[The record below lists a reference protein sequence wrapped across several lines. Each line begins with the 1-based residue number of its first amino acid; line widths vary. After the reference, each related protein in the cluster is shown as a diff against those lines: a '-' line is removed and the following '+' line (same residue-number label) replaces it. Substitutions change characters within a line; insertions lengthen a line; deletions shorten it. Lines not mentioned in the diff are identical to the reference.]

1 MTDISLNTLEE
12 VLPPLDQSPAQESET
27 VAVMFTDVAR
37 KNDGS
42 FVITVAGNRCHVT
55 QDYNPPLY
63 QAVVDYLDAG
73 GHATEYAEDVVV
85 QGDPTLLA
93 RLWMELRLKVSD
105 NLVSQYRDARDL
117 GDELPITPEQFT
129 QLLTWRQ
136 AVREWPQVPGYPKEA
151 TQPATPDWIE
161 AVVLNGE

>member
-1 MTDISLNTLEE
+1 MTDVTLETPEE
-12 VLPPLDQSPAQESET
+12 VLPPIFAAPEEPVALGVSFSE
-27 VAVMFTDVAR
+27 VAT

-73 GHATEYAEDVVV
+73 GHATEYAEDIVV
-85 QGDPTLLA
+85 QADPALLA
-93 RLWMELRLKVSD
+93 KLWVELRLKVSD

-117 GDELPITPEQFT
+117 GGELPITPEQFT

-136 AVREWPQVPGYPKEA
+136 AVREWTQVPGYPKEA
-151 TQPATPDWIE
+151 TQPITPDWIE
-161 AVVLNGE
+161 AVVLDGE

>member
-12 VLPPLDQSPAQESET
+12 VLPPLDQAPVQEPET
-27 VAVMFTDVAR
+27 VAVMFTDVAL

-63 QAVVDYLDAG
+63 QAVVDYLDTG

-85 QGDPTLLA
+85 QSDPGLLA
-93 RLWMELRLKVSD
+93 RLWVELRLKVSD

-117 GDELPITPEQFT
+117 GGELPITPEQFT

-136 AVREWPQVPGYPKEA
+136 AVREWPQVPGYPKET
-151 TQPATPDWIE
+151 TQPVTPDWIE
-161 AVVLNGE
+161 AVVLDGE

>member
-1 MTDISLNTLEE
+1 MTDAILDTPEE
-12 VLPPLDQSPAQESET
+12 VLPPTFAPPEEPVTLSVTFS
-27 VAVMFTDVAR
+27 DVAL

-63 QAVVDYLDAG
+63 QAVVEYLDAG
-73 GHATEYAEDVVV
+73 GHATDYAEDVVV
-85 QGDPTLLA
+85 QADPALLA
-93 RLWMELRLKVSD
+93 KLWVELRLKVSD

-117 GDELPITPEQFT
+117 GGELPITPEQFT

-136 AVREWPQVPGYPKEA
+136 AVREWPQVPGYPMET
-151 TQPATPDWIE
+151 TQPVTPVWIE
-161 AVVLNGE
+161 AVVLDGE

>member
-1 MTDISLNTLEE
+1 MTDVTLESPEE
-12 VLPPLDQSPAQESET
+12 VLPPMFAAPEEPIALG
-27 VAVMFTDVAR
+27 VAFSDVAL

-73 GHATEYAEDVVV
+73 GQATEYAEDIVV
-85 QGDPTLLA
+85 QADPALLA
-93 RLWMELRLKVSD
+93 KLWVELRLKVSD

-117 GDELPITPEQFT
+117 GGELPVTPEQFT

-136 AVREWPQVPGYPKEA
+136 AVREWPQVRGYPKEN
-151 TQPATPDWIE
+151 TQPVTPDWIE

>member
-1 MTDISLNTLEE
+1 MTDVTLESPEE
-12 VLPPLDQSPAQESET
+12 VLPPMFAAPEEPIALG
-27 VAVMFTDVAR
+27 VAFSDVAL

-63 QAVVDYLDAG
+63 QSVVDYLDAG
-73 GHATEYAEDVVV
+73 GQATEYAEDIVV
-85 QGDPTLLA
+85 QADPALLA
-93 RLWMELRLKVSD
+93 KLWVELRLKVSD

-117 GDELPITPEQFT
+117 GGELPVTPEQFT

-136 AVREWPQVPGYPKEA
+136 AVREWPQVRGYPKET
-151 TQPATPDWIE
+151 TQPVTPDWIE

>member
-1 MTDISLNTLEE
+1 MTNVLLETPEE
-12 VLPPLDQSPAQESET
+12 VLPPVFAAPEES
-27 VAVMFTDVAR
+27 VALGVTFSDVAL
-37 KNDGS
+37 KGDSS

-63 QAVVDYLDAG
+63 QAVVDFLDAG
-73 GHATEYAEDVVV
+73 GRATEYAEDIVV
-85 QGDPTLLA
+85 QADPALLA
-93 RLWMELRLKVSD
+93 KLWVELRLKVSD

-117 GDELPITPEQFT
+117 GGELPITPEQFT

>member
-1 MTDISLNTLEE
+1 MTDVTLESPEE
-12 VLPPLDQSPAQESET
+12 VLPPMFAAPEEPIALG
-27 VAVMFTDVAR
+27 VAFSDVAL

-63 QAVVDYLDAG
+63 QSVVDYLDAG
-73 GHATEYAEDVVV
+73 GQATEYAEDIVV
-85 QGDPTLLA
+85 QADPALLA
-93 RLWMELRLKVSD
+93 KLWVELRLKVSD

-117 GDELPITPEQFT
+117 GGELPVTPEQFT

-136 AVREWPQVPGYPKEA
+136 AVRDWPQVPGYPKET
-151 TQPATPDWIE
+151 TQPVTPDWIE

>member
-1 MTDISLNTLEE
+1 MIIETTDE
-12 VLPPLDQSPAQESET
+12 VLPPVKTAPEEP
-27 VAVMFTDVAR
+27 VALGLTFSDVAL

-73 GHATEYAEDVVV
+73 GHSMEYAEDVVV
-85 QGDPTLLA
+85 QADPALLA
-93 RLWMELRLKVSD
+93 KLWMELRLKVSD

-117 GDELPITPEQFT
+117 GGELPITPELFT

-136 AVREWPQVPGYPKEA
+136 AVRDWPQVPGYPKET
-151 TQPATPDWIE
+151 TQPVTPGWIE
-161 AVVLNGE
+161 AVVLDGE

>member
-1 MTDISLNTLEE
+1 MTDVTLETPEE
-12 VLPPLDQSPAQESET
+12 VLPPIFAALEEPVALGVSFSE
-27 VAVMFTDVAR
+27 VAT
-37 KNDGS
+37 KTDGS

-73 GHATEYAEDVVV
+73 GHAIEYAEDIVV
-85 QGDPTLLA
+85 QADPALLA
-93 RLWMELRLKVSD
+93 KLWVELRLKVSD

-117 GDELPITPEQFT
+117 GGELPITPEQFT

-136 AVREWPQVPGYPKEA
+136 AVREWPQVAGYPKET
-151 TQPATPDWIE
+151 TQPVTPDWIE

>member
-1 MTDISLNTLEE
+1 MTDMTLESPEE
-12 VLPPLDQSPAQESET
+12 VLPP
-27 VAVMFTDVAR
+27 MFAAPEEPIALGVTFSDVAL

-63 QAVVDYLDAG
+63 QSVVDYLDAG
-73 GHATEYAEDVVV
+73 GQATEYAEDIVV
-85 QGDPTLLA
+85 QADPALLA
-93 RLWMELRLKVSD
+93 KLWVELRLKVSD

-117 GDELPITPEQFT
+117 GGELPVTPEQFT

-136 AVREWPQVPGYPKEA
+136 AVREWPQVRGYPKET
-151 TQPATPDWIE
+151 TQPVTPDWIE

>member
-1 MTDISLNTLEE
+1 MTDVTLESPEE
-12 VLPPLDQSPAQESET
+12 VLPPMFAAPEEPIALG
-27 VAVMFTDVAR
+27 VAFSDVAL

-63 QAVVDYLDAG
+63 QSVVDYLDAG
-73 GHATEYAEDVVV
+73 GQATEYAEDIVV
-85 QGDPTLLA
+85 QADPALLA
-93 RLWMELRLKVSD
+93 KLWVELRLKVSD

-117 GDELPITPEQFT
+117 GGELPVTPEQFT

-136 AVREWPQVPGYPKEA
+136 AVREWPQVRGYPKKT
-151 TQPATPDWIE
+151 TQPVTPDWIE

>member
-1 MTDISLNTLEE
+1 MTDVTLESPEE
-12 VLPPLDQSPAQESET
+12 VLPP
-27 VAVMFTDVAR
+27 MFTAPEEPIALGVAFSDVAL

-63 QAVVDYLDAG
+63 QSVVDYLDAG
-73 GHATEYAEDVVV
+73 GQATEYAEDIVV
-85 QGDPTLLA
+85 QADPALLA
-93 RLWMELRLKVSD
+93 KLWVELRLKVSD

-117 GDELPITPEQFT
+117 GGELPVTPEQFT

-136 AVREWPQVPGYPKEA
+136 AVREWPQVRGYPKET
-151 TQPATPDWIE
+151 TQPVTPDWIE

>member
-1 MTDISLNTLEE
+1 MTDVTLESPEE
-12 VLPPLDQSPAQESET
+12 VLPPMFSAPEEPIALG
-27 VAVMFTDVAR
+27 VAFSDVAL

-63 QAVVDYLDAG
+63 QSVVDYLDAG
-73 GHATEYAEDVVV
+73 GQATEYAEDIVV
-85 QGDPTLLA
+85 QADPALLA
-93 RLWMELRLKVSD
+93 KLWVELRLKVSD

-117 GDELPITPEQFT
+117 GGELPVTPEQFT

-136 AVREWPQVPGYPKEA
+136 AVREWPQVRGYPKET
-151 TQPATPDWIE
+151 TQPVTPDWIE

>member
-1 MTDISLNTLEE
+1 MTDVTLETLEE
-12 VLPPLDQSPAQESET
+12 VLPPIFAAPEEPVTLGVSFSE
-27 VAVMFTDVAR
+27 VAT
-37 KNDGS
+37 KTDGS

-73 GHATEYAEDVVV
+73 GHATEYAEDIVV
-85 QGDPTLLA
+85 QADPALLA
-93 RLWMELRLKVSD
+93 KLWVELRLKVSD

-117 GDELPITPEQFT
+117 DGELPITPEQFT

-136 AVREWPQVPGYPKEA
+136 SVREWPQLPGYPKET
-151 TQPATPDWIE
+151 TQPVTPDWIE